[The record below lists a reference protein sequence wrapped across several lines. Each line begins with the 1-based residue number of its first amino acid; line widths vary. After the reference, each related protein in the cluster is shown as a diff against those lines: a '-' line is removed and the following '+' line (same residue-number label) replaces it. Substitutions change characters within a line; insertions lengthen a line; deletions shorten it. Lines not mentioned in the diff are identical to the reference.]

1 MGFFKG
7 VRDLQSL
14 TQDHGGMPSIRG
26 SFSDIGKMA
35 DDRGAK
41 EVLKKGVPAKGFVKG
56 FPEPVQ
62 GDRFAMHIVIEV
74 HPADGSP
81 PYDVDYLYATAR
93 MTAPIV
99 AGMEVPIKVMPDD
112 PHRIAVQWDVQ
123 KGSIAAQG
131 GDMAAVQNAMGNAYA
146 GAADQAMREAMD
158 AQKKK
163 DPSTKL
169 NQLKQMH
176 DAGLIDDAEF
186 AAKKKDILEAM

>member
-7 VRDLQSL
+7 MKDLQSL
-14 TQDHGGMPSIRG
+14 SQDHGGMPSIRG
-26 SFSDIGKMA
+26 AFSDIGKMA

-56 FPEPVQ
+56 FPEPVP

-74 HPADGSP
+74 HPASGA
-81 PYDVDYLYATAR
+81 PYDVDYLFASAR

-99 AGMEVPIKVMPDD
+99 AGMEIPLKVMPDD
-112 PHRIAVQWDVQ
+112 PQRIAVQWDVQ

-131 GDMAAVQNAMGNAYA
+131 GDMAAVSNAMGNAYA
-146 GAADQAMREAMD
+146 GAADTAMRQ
-158 AQKKK
+158 AQAEQQKK
-163 DPSTKL
+163 DPATKL

-176 DAGLIDDAEF
+176 DTGLVTDEEF
-186 AAKKKDILEAM
+186 EAKKKEILEEM